1 MHLKVMRV
9 FIDGV
14 LRFGIP
20 PKFYIGILKPSKAQ
34 EKQALEKLSMVFADK
49 NMMEM
54 YSSKDDGAESEDFYP
69 FVNVPLTSP
78 IFLQ

>member
-20 PKFYIGILKPSKAQ
+20 PKFYIGILKPAKGQ
-34 EKQALEKLSMVFADK
+34 EKPTLDKLSAAFADK
-49 NMMEM
+49 SMMEM
-54 YSSKDDGAESEDFYP
+54 YSSKDDGAEAEDFYP
-69 FVNVPLTSP
+69 FVNVSLTSP

>member
-20 PKFYIGILKPSKAQ
+20 PKFYIGIIRPQKGQ
-34 EKQALEKLSMVFADK
+34 EKVALEKLSQAFADK
-49 NMMEM
+49 TMMEM
-54 YSSKDDGAESEDFYP
+54 YSSKEDGAESEDFYP
-69 FVNVPLTSP
+69 FVNVALTSP

>member
-20 PKFYIGILKPSKAQ
+20 PKFYIGIVRPAKGQ
-34 EKQALEKLSMVFADK
+34 DKQALLKLTEAFMDHSMK
-49 NMMEM
+49 EM
-54 YSSKDDGAESEDFYP
+54 YSSKEEGAEVEDFYP
-69 FVNVPLTSP
+69 FVNVTLTSP

>member
-20 PKFYIGILKPSKAQ
+20 PKFYIGIVRPPKGSEKP
-34 EKQALEKLSMVFADK
+34 ALEKLSQAFADRS
-49 NMMEM
+49 MLEM
-54 YSSKDDGAESEDFYP
+54 YSSKDEGADSEDFYP